1 MALLGQLPLHNDIR
15 QHMDDGCPAVF
26 GAPDGELSQTYLKLA
41 RRVGA
46 ELYFSAK
53 PINMTRSTRW
63 RWTNNRR
70 SAKGT
75 DLGWAWPPFSYNGSV

>member
-1 MALLGQLPLHNDIR
+1 
-15 QHMDDGCPAVF
+15 MDDGCPNVF

-53 PINMTRSTRW
+53 PIATPLYTV
-63 RWTNNRR
+63 
-70 SAKGT
+70 AL
-75 DLGWAWPPFSYNGSV
+75 DE

>member
-1 MALLGQLPLHNDIR
+1 MVLLLDVDIAIEFHKHVGR
-15 QHMDDGCPAVF
+15 HDTDQQNKSSNCRRYRHCQHQDEGCPTVF

-53 PINMTRSTRW
+53 PIATPLYTV
-63 RWTNNRR
+63 
-70 SAKGT
+70 AL
-75 DLGWAWPPFSYNGSV
+75 DE

>member
-1 MALLGQLPLHNDIR
+1 VALLGQLPLHIDIR
-15 QHMDDGCPAVF
+15 QHMDDGCPTVF

-53 PINMTRSTRW
+53 PIATPLYTV
-63 RWTNNRR
+63 
-70 SAKGT
+70 AL
-75 DLGWAWPPFSYNGSV
+75 DE